1 MPALK
6 STVESWS
13 VRSRI
18 RRGSRLGRA
27 VARVSRACQIAA
39 VGERQGPLAQAVTV
53 YLFAREPRPGEVKTR
68 LVPPLDHQQAERCH
82 KAFVDDSLS
91 LLVAAREAGRDDAF
105 WPLNVILAVA
115 DLDDCSWLAGR
126 AHRHGLELVGQG
138 QGSLG
143 ERMQRVLALSGGEPA
158 ILLGSDSPDLPLDLL
173 ERAVGHLREG
183 SGDRVVIGPARD
195 GGYYLIACRGSVPP
209 VFRLSV
215 PWGGPD
221 VFEQTVHRLQAA
233 AMHYSVLPPWSDVD
247 DFVALGALA
256 QRLAEAPLGQVGLL
270 ATRRL
275 LAELADEGLPL

>member
-1 MPALK
+1 MPTLK

-13 VRSRI
+13 VRPRSGC
-18 RRGSRLGRA
+18 GSRLRRA